1 MPLPLVGGRPV
12 RTGDCENR
20 PTKKRVNEEHVNR
33 YHTIQSDQRPFLYQI
48 YRPNGRDRGADR
60 GDPRGGAAGCHTVGR
75 NFVESRVTFSR
86 SPVRIQPGECHDVTQ
101 SYVRQYQSRRVPTL
115 VRPVPV
121 VRLAFP
127 VRQVVC
133 PVRLDVAHAQQLQ
146 QRQPDGEPQHDR
158 DQRHPEVGDEL
169 LLGRVPIAR
178 NNKPPTTVPK
188 CKTS

>member
-1 MPLPLVGGRPV
+1 MPLPLVGSRPV
-12 RTGDCENR
+12 RTGDRENR
-20 PTKKRVNEEHVNR
+20 PTKKHVNEEHVNR

-48 YRPNGRDRGADR
+48 YRPNGRDRVADR
-60 GDPRGGAAGCHTVGR
+60 GGPRGGAAGC
-75 NFVESRVTFSR
+75 
-86 SPVRIQPGECHDVTQ
+86 
-101 SYVRQYQSRRVPTL
+101 QSRRVPTL

-133 PVRLDVAHAQQLQ
+133 PARLDVAHAQQLQ